1 MASERRR
8 TISRPL
14 VRTLVVVL
22 SIAVLVALG
31 LLAYHSIGL
40 LAAMLALV
48 PRA

>member
-1 MASERRR
+1 MASERPG

-31 LLAYHSIGL
+31 LFAYHTVGF
-40 LAAMLALV
+40 LAVMLALF
-48 PRA
+48 RKA